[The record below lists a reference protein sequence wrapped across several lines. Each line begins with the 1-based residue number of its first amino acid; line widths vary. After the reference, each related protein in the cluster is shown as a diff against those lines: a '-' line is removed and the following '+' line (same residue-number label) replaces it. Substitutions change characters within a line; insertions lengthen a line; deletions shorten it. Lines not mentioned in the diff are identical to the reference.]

1 MGDSTGVDGFEPD
14 DASFLDLSDEV
25 LFLGR
30 PQRAGWPGFG
40 FAPGRKWPGR
50 AGFAVLFIL
59 FAGSVFGLGGS
70 IHSYTRD
77 RGTYD
82 AYNSA
87 PSCSASDAADGN
99 ATSEYCDVSD
109 GAVGTAL
116 TADAPIYWLGVGP
129 SSTTLAI
136 PGLAI
141 VTIPD
146 TTGQQAFFDHDESA
160 LAGLQVGDPVDYV
173 TLNGGNVA
181 SVTVQGVTYQTLDSP
196 QSQQFFDTAGIVSA
210 SACVLL
216 SGFWL
221 VLRLARRR
229 LTTAWS
235 APLVACATAL
245 VAAAATAGTSPNY
258 VRTQSVGSLV
268 LRTAVI
274 SLIVTLVVSVLR
286 ILLMRRIA
294 AAQSS
299 AAAMSSA

>member
-14 DASFLDLSDEV
+14 DASFLDLSDDF

-30 PQRAGWPGFG
+30 PRRAGWPGFR
-40 FAPGRKWPGR
+40 FARGRKWPGR
-50 AGFAVLFIL
+50 AGFVVLFIL

-70 IHSYTRD
+70 IHSYARD
-77 RGTYD
+77 LGTYD
-82 AYNSA
+82 AYRAA

-109 GAVGTAL
+109 GSVDAAL
-116 TADAPIYWLGVGP
+116 AADAPIYSLGVGP
-129 SSTTLAI
+129 SSTMLAI
-136 PGLAI
+136 PGLAV

-181 SVTVQGVTYQTLDSP
+181 SVTVHGVTYQTLDSP
-196 QSQQFFDTAGIVSA
+196 QSQQLFDTAGIVAA

-216 SGFWL
+216 FGFWL

-245 VAAAATAGTSPNY
+245 AAALATAGTGPGDVS
-258 VRTQSVGSLV
+258 TQSVGSLV
-268 LRTAVI
+268 LRTVLI
-274 SLIVTLVVSVLR
+274 SLAVTLVVSVLR
-286 ILLMRRIA
+286 ILLVRRIA